1 MSLHKDMQK
10 AIHEHMA
17 SSGEICCIKL
27 CSVLGGKVSLQE
39 CKAGLY
45 TYRQLFP
52 QNVLA
57 KSGAHRLRATKRGF
71 GRKRSASVEV
81 AKGKFTESCKFQGL
95 RFTEHD
101 VNVIFG
107 VNKVN

>member
-10 AIHEHMA
+10 VIHEYMA
-17 SSGEICCIKL
+17 NSGEIDCIKL
-27 CSVLGGKVSLQE
+27 CSILGGKVSLQE

-52 QNVLA
+52 QNVLS

-71 GRKRSASVEV
+71 GGKRSVSIED
-81 AKGKFTESCKFQGL
+81 AKGKFTESCKFQNL
-95 RFTEHD
+95 WFTEHD
-101 VNVIFG
+101 INVIFG